1 MESKLEKQARYLKTY
16 IIVAALLCGVSLTTN
31 FSLQSRRVSA
41 DCISLT
47 GKNGEMTMILTVPA
61 GATAG
66 SSSSSQG
73 RKTAETEDVRY
84 PGMIFYN

>member
-1 MESKLEKQARYLKTY
+1 METKLEKQARHLKTY
-16 IIVAALLCGVSLTTN
+16 IAAAVLFCSVSLTTDL
-31 FSLQSRRVSA
+31 SLQSRQISA

-61 GATAG
+61 
-66 SSSSSQG
+66 SNQG
-73 RKTAETEDVRY
+73 QKNAETEEVRY